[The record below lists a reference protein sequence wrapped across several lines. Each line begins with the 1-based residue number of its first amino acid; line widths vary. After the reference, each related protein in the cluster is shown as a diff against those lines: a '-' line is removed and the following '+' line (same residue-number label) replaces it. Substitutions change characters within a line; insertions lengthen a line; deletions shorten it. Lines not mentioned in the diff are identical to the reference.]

1 MAFNQTE
8 RRGSMP
14 IQDLLEQNRRNATK
28 IDSTLSVE
36 DAVNL
41 MTEKDLSALIVME
54 DDRPVGIF
62 TERDVLLS
70 YVRFEQ
76 KPFSTIKL
84 KSAMTKRMIVA
95 KPEDDIDSTICLMI
109 QSGIRHIPVVEKGEI
124 TSVFNICDLAHHQ
137 VGNLSTELHYLEE
150 YLADLHEA
158 GHD

>member
-1 MAFNQTE
+1 MTSSQTE
-8 RRGSMP
+8 RIGSMP
-14 IQDLLEQNRRNATK
+14 IQDLLEQNRRNATR
-28 IDSTLSVE
+28 IGSTRSVE
-36 DAVNL
+36 DAINL

-70 YVRFEQ
+70 HVRFEQ
-76 KPFSTIKL
+76 EPFSAIKL

-124 TSVFNICDLAHHQ
+124 ISVFNICDLAHHQ

-158 GHD
+158 GRD

>member
-1 MAFNQTE
+1 
-8 RRGSMP
+8 MP
-14 IQDLLEQNRRNATK
+14 INDLLEENGRNATT
-28 IDSTLSVE
+28 IDSVRSVE
-36 DAVNL
+36 DAINL
-41 MTEKDLSALIVME
+41 MTKKDLNALIVME

-95 KPEDDIDSTICLMI
+95 KPEDEIDSTICLMI

-124 TSVFNICDLAHHQ
+124 ISVFNICDLAHHQ
-137 VGNLSTELHYLEE
+137 VGNLSTDLHYLEE

-158 GHD
+158 GRD

>member
-1 MAFNQTE
+1 
-8 RRGSMP
+8 MP
-14 IQDLLEQNRRNATK
+14 INDLLEENGRNATT
-28 IDSTLSVE
+28 IDSVRSVE
-36 DAVNL
+36 DAINL
-41 MTEKDLSALIVME
+41 MTKKDLNALIVME

-95 KPEDDIDSTICLMI
+95 KPEDEIDSTICLMI

-137 VGNLSTELHYLEE
+137 VGNLSTDLHYLEE

-158 GHD
+158 GRD